1 MLNSVLADLL
11 VLIHLSFILF
21 VVLGGLFVLR
31 WPWVAFIHLPAAT
44 CGAVIEF
51 GNRICPLTPMEQKL
65 RLAVGEGGYSGGFV
79 EHYIIPLIY
88 PDGLTREFQLGAG
101 LFVIMVNVLIYGW
114 WLSKRL
120 KVKSG

>member
-1 MLNSVLADLL
+1 MLKSVLADLL

-21 VVLGGLFVLR
+21 VVLGGWFVLR
-31 WPWVAFIHLPAAT
+31 WPWVAFIHLPAAVW
-44 CGAVIEF
+44 GAVIEF

-65 RLAVGEGGYSGGFV
+65 RLAAGEGGYSGGFV
-79 EHYIIPLIY
+79 EYYIIPLIY

-101 LFVIMVNVLIYGW
+101 LFVIMVNILIYGW
-114 WLSKRL
+114 WLSRRL